1 MLNNFL
7 KTITQIISSLSLI
20 KKDSIFL
27 WITIP
32 KVIKVKIILNNFIN
46 RHKTQIQLMTINMK
60 VILPVEQRQIF
71 ND

>member
-27 WITIP
+27 LITIP

-60 VILPVEQRQIF
+60 VILPVELKANI
-71 ND
+71 